1 MDRRGLAGRL
11 RVGNPPVSLAIDERA
26 EHPIG
31 VLKAEYGHL
40 LMMVTVLHEKPDGDP
55 ALPPPECSGS
65 PSP

>member
-1 MDRRGLAGRL
+1 M
-11 RVGNPPVSLAIDERA
+11 SLAIDERA